1 MIRMFDSLKE
11 RLEGIFSKLRSKGRL
26 TEEDISDALREVR
39 RALLEADV
47 NYKIAKD
54 LVERIKD
61 RCLGQEVLS
70 SIMPAQQVYAVVYEE
85 LCNLMGGK
93 RERLN
98 FAPKPPSI
106 FTLVGLQGSG
116 KTTTAVKLALRISDS
131 HKPMVV
137 ACDLRR
143 PAAVK
148 QLKVLA
154 EKAGVPFFGP
164 EEAGSNNVLDVA
176 KRALTYADSRLIDVI
191 IFDTAG
197 RLHVD
202 DDLMSELER
211 MHKLLNPQEVLLVVD
226 AMTGQEGVNVAQAFQ
241 EKAGI
246 TGVILTKL
254 DGDARGGAALA
265 VKAATGVPIKLVGVG
280 EHLEDL
286 EEFDAARMAQRIL
299 GMGDMEGLLEKIQK
313 SSDVEEIER
322 VQKSLKDDKFTLEDL
337 LVQLRQIQKLGP
349 LDKVM
354 DMLPLSGK
362 VKSQVS
368 DVDFR
373 RIKHVEAIILSMT
386 PEERKRPEII
396 KGSRK
401 RRIASGSGT
410 NVQMVNQ
417 VLRQY
422 QQMKEIFK
430 RFGKGKGKLRGLK
443 IPKGLF

>member
-1 MIRMFDSLKE
+1 MFDSLKE
-11 RLEGIFSKLRSKGRL
+11 RLEGIFSKLRGKGRL
-26 TEEDISDALREVR
+26 TEEDINDALREVR

-47 NYKIAKD
+47 NYKIAKN
-54 LVERIKD
+54 LVERIKE

-70 SIMPAQQVYAVVYEE
+70 SITPAQQVYAVVYEE

-93 RERLN
+93 KERLN
-98 FAPKPPSI
+98 FAAKPPSV
-106 FTLVGLQGSG
+106 FMLVGLQGSG
-116 KTTTAVKLALRISDS
+116 KTTTAVKLALKISDS

-154 EKAGVPFFGP
+154 EKARIPFFGP
-164 EEAGSNNVLDVA
+164 EEAGSGNVMDVTR
-176 KRALTYADSRLIDVI
+176 KALSYADAHLIDVI

-197 RLHVD
+197 RLHID
-202 DDLMSELER
+202 DDLMTELEQ
-211 MHKLLNPQEVLLVVD
+211 MHKLLDPSEVLLVID
-226 AMTGQEGVNVAQAFQ
+226 SMTGQEGVNVAEAFK

-246 TGVILTKL
+246 TGVVLTKL

-286 EEFDAARMAQRIL
+286 EEFDATRMAQRIL

-313 SSDVEEIER
+313 SGDTKEIER
-322 VQKSLKDDKFTLEDL
+322 VQKNLQDNRFTLDDL

-354 DMLPLSGK
+354 DMLPLPGK

-368 DVDFR
+368 DIDFR
-373 RIKHVEAIILSMT
+373 RIKHVEAVILSMT
-386 PEERKRPEII
+386 PEERKKPEII

-410 NVQMVNQ
+410 SVQMVNQ
-417 VLRQY
+417 VLKQY
-422 QQMKEIFK
+422 EQMKEIFK
-430 RFGKGKGKLRGLK
+430 RFGKGKGKFKGLK
-443 IPKGLF
+443 LPKGLF

>member
-1 MIRMFDSLKE
+1 MFDSLKE
-11 RLEGIFSKLRSKGRL
+11 RLEGIFSKLRGKGRL
-26 TEEDISDALREVR
+26 TEEDINDALREVR

-54 LVERIKD
+54 LVERIKE

-70 SIMPAQQVYAVVYEE
+70 SITPAQQVYAVVYEE

-93 RERLN
+93 KERLN
-98 FAPKPPSI
+98 FAPKPPSV
-106 FTLVGLQGSG
+106 FMLVGLQGSG
-116 KTTTAVKLALRISDS
+116 KTTTAVKLALKISDS

-154 EKAGVPFFGP
+154 DKARIPFFGP
-164 EEAGSNNVLDVA
+164 EEAGSGNVMDVTR
-176 KRALTYADSRLIDVI
+176 KALSYADAHLIDVI

-197 RLHVD
+197 RLHID
-202 DDLMSELER
+202 DDLMTELEQ
-211 MHKLLNPQEVLLVVD
+211 MYKLLDPSEVLLVID
-226 AMTGQEGVNVAQAFQ
+226 SMTGQEGVNVAKAFK

-246 TGVILTKL
+246 TGVVLTKL

-286 EEFDAARMAQRIL
+286 EEFDATRMAQRIL

-313 SSDVEEIER
+313 SGDTEEIER
-322 VQKSLKDDKFTLEDL
+322 VQKNLQDNRFTLDDL

-354 DMLPLSGK
+354 DMLPLPGK

-368 DVDFR
+368 DIDFR
-373 RIKHVEAIILSMT
+373 RIKHVEAVILSMT
-386 PEERKRPEII
+386 PEERKKPEII

-410 NVQMVNQ
+410 SVQMVNQ
-417 VLRQY
+417 VLKQY
-422 QQMKEIFK
+422 EQMKEIFK
-430 RFGKGKGKLRGLK
+430 RFGKGKGKGKFKGLK
-443 IPKGLF
+443 LPKGLF

>member
-1 MIRMFDSLKE
+1 MFDSLKE
-11 RLEGIFSKLRSKGRL
+11 RLEGIFSKLRGKGRL
-26 TEEDISDALREVR
+26 TEEDINDALREVR

-47 NYKIAKD
+47 NYKIAKN
-54 LVERIKD
+54 LVERIKE

-70 SIMPAQQVYAVVYEE
+70 SITPAQQVYAVVYEE

-93 RERLN
+93 KERLN
-98 FAPKPPSI
+98 FAPKPPSV
-106 FTLVGLQGSG
+106 FMLVGLQGSG
-116 KTTTAVKLALRISDS
+116 KTTTAVKLALKISDS

-154 EKAGVPFFGP
+154 DKARIPFFGP
-164 EEAGSNNVLDVA
+164 EEAGSGNVMDVTR
-176 KRALTYADSRLIDVI
+176 KALSYADAHLIDVI

-197 RLHVD
+197 RLHID
-202 DDLMSELER
+202 DDLMTELEQ
-211 MHKLLNPQEVLLVVD
+211 MHKLLDPSEVLLVID
-226 AMTGQEGVNVAQAFQ
+226 SMTGQEGVNVAEAFK

-246 TGVILTKL
+246 TGVVLTKL

-286 EEFDAARMAQRIL
+286 EEFDATRMAQRIL

-313 SSDVEEIER
+313 SGDTKEIER
-322 VQKSLKDDKFTLEDL
+322 VQKNLQDNKFTLDDL
-337 LVQLRQIQKLGP
+337 LVQLRQVQKLGP

-354 DMLPLSGK
+354 DMLPLPGK

-368 DVDFR
+368 DIDFR
-373 RIKHVEAIILSMT
+373 RIKHVEAVILSMT
-386 PEERKRPEII
+386 PEERKKPEII

-410 NVQMVNQ
+410 SVQMVNQ
-417 VLRQY
+417 VLKQY
-422 QQMKEIFK
+422 EQMKEIFK
-430 RFGKGKGKLRGLK
+430 RFGKGKGKFKGLK
-443 IPKGLF
+443 LPKGLF

>member
-1 MIRMFDSLKE
+1 MFDSLKE
-11 RLEGIFSKLRSKGRL
+11 RLEGIFSKLRGKGRL
-26 TEEDISDALREVR
+26 TEEDINDALREVR

-47 NYKIAKD
+47 NYKIAKN
-54 LVERIKD
+54 LVERIKE

-70 SIMPAQQVYAVVYEE
+70 SITPAQQVYAVVYEE

-93 RERLN
+93 KERLN

-106 FTLVGLQGSG
+106 FMLVGLQGSG
-116 KTTTAVKLALRISDS
+116 KTTTAVKLALKISDS

-154 EKAGVPFFGP
+154 DKARIPFFGP
-164 EEAGSNNVLDVA
+164 EEAGSGNVMDVTR
-176 KRALTYADSRLIDVI
+176 KALSYADAHLIDVI

-197 RLHVD
+197 RLHID
-202 DDLMSELER
+202 DDLMTELEQ
-211 MHKLLNPQEVLLVVD
+211 MHKLLDPSEVLLVID
-226 AMTGQEGVNVAQAFQ
+226 SMTGQEGVKVAEAFK

-246 TGVILTKL
+246 TGVVLTKL

-286 EEFDAARMAQRIL
+286 EEFDATRMAQRIL

-313 SSDVEEIER
+313 SGDTKEIER
-322 VQKSLKDDKFTLEDL
+322 VQKNLQDNRFTLDDL

-354 DMLPLSGK
+354 DMLPLPGK

-368 DVDFR
+368 DIDFR
-373 RIKHVEAIILSMT
+373 RIKHVEAVILSMT
-386 PEERKRPEII
+386 PEERKKPEII

-410 NVQMVNQ
+410 SVQMVNQ
-417 VLRQY
+417 VLKQY
-422 QQMKEIFK
+422 EQMKEIFK
-430 RFGKGKGKLRGLK
+430 RFGKGKGKFKGLK
-443 IPKGLF
+443 LPKGLF

>member
-1 MIRMFDSLKE
+1 MFDSLKE
-11 RLEGIFSKLRSKGRL
+11 RLEGIFSKLRGKGRL
-26 TEEDISDALREVR
+26 TEEDINDALREVR

-54 LVERIKD
+54 LVERIKE

-70 SIMPAQQVYAVVYEE
+70 SITPAQQVYAVVYEE

-93 RERLN
+93 KERLN
-98 FAPKPPSI
+98 FAPKPPSV
-106 FTLVGLQGSG
+106 FMLVGLQGSG
-116 KTTTAVKLALRISDS
+116 KTTTAVKLALKISDS

-154 EKAGVPFFGP
+154 DKARIPFFGP
-164 EEAGSNNVLDVA
+164 EEAGSGNVMDVTR
-176 KRALTYADSRLIDVI
+176 KALSYADAHLIDVI

-197 RLHVD
+197 RLHID
-202 DDLMSELER
+202 DDLMTELEQ
-211 MHKLLNPQEVLLVVD
+211 MYKLLDPSEVLLVID
-226 AMTGQEGVNVAQAFQ
+226 SMTGQEGVNVAKAFK

-246 TGVILTKL
+246 TGVVLTKL

-286 EEFDAARMAQRIL
+286 EEFDATRMAQRIL

-313 SSDVEEIER
+313 SGDTEEIER
-322 VQKSLKDDKFTLEDL
+322 VQKNLQDNRFTLDDL

-354 DMLPLSGK
+354 DMLPLPGK

-368 DVDFR
+368 DIDFR
-373 RIKHVEAIILSMT
+373 RIKHVEAVILSMT
-386 PEERKRPEII
+386 PEERKKPEII

-410 NVQMVNQ
+410 SVQMVNQ
-417 VLRQY
+417 VLKQY
-422 QQMKEIFK
+422 EQMKEIFK
-430 RFGKGKGKLRGLK
+430 RFGKGKGKGKFKGLNL
-443 IPKGLF
+443 PKGLF